1 MLKAPTA
8 VHKIDLRHSFTNFQV
23 QKEKSPGVL
32 NLSYS
37 INKLLSSN
45 NQNSGLGVR
54 WKEEMSVNVY
64 FCCLPKWVFAKYPF
78 KCVFKYTYIMVYQ

>member
-54 WKEEMSVNVY
+54 RKEEMSVNV
-64 FCCLPKWVFAKYPF
+64 FRTLNGCHKSNLPMNFPEQIHANL
-78 KCVFKYTYIMVYQ
+78 